1 MLFASCTQ
9 CALAAVQNTLWPPHH
24 LVFFSFQSRG
34 APMPRTCILLTALLV
49 AAASGSSVWAASHHS
64 AAAAAAPTDLA
75 VLANAGKTGGQ
86 CVVHLRRVAAGG
98 RSTATPSPRLH
109 STASPAGDAVAL
121 WAAAADSAAAACL
134 AALQTKVCPQ
144 LSISRQRCASLVSE
158 LSPRSH
164 WRSGSPNMPLPPPP
178 PLPPQDPKHTIEL
191 VGPTD
196 LERLRIWH
204 GQSVSLGVEVDGQQQ
219 LKWVVNNDPDW
230 RSLAEVLPATEV
242 RCGAML
248 EGRID
253 GGALLHPPSCGKGL
267 V

>member
-1 MLFASCTQ
+1 
-9 CALAAVQNTLWPPHH
+9 
-24 LVFFSFQSRG
+24 
-34 APMPRTCILLTALLV
+34 MPRTCILLTALLV

-164 WRSGSPNMPLPPPP
+164 WRSGSPNMPFPPPP
-178 PLPPQDPKHTIEL
+178 RPST
-191 VGPTD
+191 GP
-196 LERLRIWH
+196 EAHHR
-204 GQSVSLGVEVDGQQQ
+204 
-219 LKWVVNNDPDW
+219 
-230 RSLAEVLPATEV
+230 A
-242 RCGAML
+242 CGAYRPRAPSDL
-248 EGRID
+248 ARPVGVAGGGGRRAAAAQV
-253 GGALLHPPSCGKGL
+253 GRQQRS
-267 V
+267 